1 MSKIE
6 KTFQFFGIN
15 SLSLFKN
22 VTIPNNVIKSVTE
35 ITVYLKET
43 CIFFLF
49 EPITCEILR
58 KLSKK
63 FALPSVEKYPN
74 GQHKVS
80 SSFSILDAVECARF
94 GGVPITESPGYRA
107 CPTELMKSTVIHVI
121 NVNSYL
127 DH

>member
-1 MSKIE
+1 MVTCSDLFSYTISRKLCQKIE

-22 VTIPNNVIKSVTE
+22 VTIPNKVIKSVTE

-63 FALPSVEKYPN
+63 FALPSVENIQTANIKYR
-74 GQHKVS
+74 VLS
-80 SSFSILDAVECARF
+80 AF
-94 GGVPITESPGYRA
+94 
-107 CPTELMKSTVIHVI
+107 
-121 NVNSYL
+121 
-127 DH
+127 